1 MTGVRSAGANASVEA
16 ANSTREVT
24 RMMTRMMTYDG
35 LRRADDE
42 MATSE
47 FGKYYYVVSYYVVH
61 RKP

>member
-1 MTGVRSAGANASVEA
+1 MKAYDKLSF
-16 ANSTREVT
+16 REVT
-24 RMMTRMMTYDG
+24 RKPRMMKYDG